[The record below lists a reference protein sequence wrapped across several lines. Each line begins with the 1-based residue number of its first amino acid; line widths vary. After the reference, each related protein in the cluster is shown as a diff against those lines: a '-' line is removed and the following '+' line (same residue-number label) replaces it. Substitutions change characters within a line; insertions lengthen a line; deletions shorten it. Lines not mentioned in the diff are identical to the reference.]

1 MGIGS
6 SKQTSKERSKKAS
19 KKNYN
24 NHGLFHKEL
33 EYVVDMLHSYNQ
45 AYIPLILIQAHS
57 TEPEGMIEIEKGI
70 VMLHYCKKD
79 CILRT
84 KKLKSNTLDRSI
96 SMEYACLKQ
105 LRIYDRYENESPKY
119 NFFIDEANKEEGGIY
134 ICLDHEIKKLFTFEP
149 GQIYPVGR
157 MVELIKEKIKME
169 KIHIGVISCRSRDPC
184 SEVIV
189 ALPGS
194 PSNYANKLNQDKIHK
209 AFIRKEN
216 SAEKENRKGMHPAL
230 SLYTRKRKRRSR

>member
-1 MGIGS
+1 
-6 SKQTSKERSKKAS
+6 
-19 KKNYN
+19 
-24 NHGLFHKEL
+24 
-33 EYVVDMLHSYNQ
+33 
-45 AYIPLILIQAHS
+45 
-57 TEPEGMIEIEKGI
+57 
-70 VMLHYCKKD
+70 MLHYCKKD

-230 SLYTRKRKRRSR
+230 SLYTRKRKSRSR

>member
-6 SKQTSKERSKKAS
+6 SKQTSKERSKKVP
-19 KKNYN
+19 KKNSN

-33 EYVVDMLHSYNQ
+33 EHVVDMLHSYNQ

-57 TEPEGMIEIEKGI
+57 TEPEGMIEIPKGI
-70 VMLHYCKKD
+70 DIFHYCKKG

-84 KKLKSNTLDRSI
+84 KKLKGNTIDRSI

-105 LRIYDRYENESPKY
+105 LRIYDSYENECPKY

-149 GQIYPVGR
+149 GQFYPVGI
-157 MVELIKEKIKME
+157 MVELIKEKLEME
-169 KIHIGVISCRSRDPC
+169 KIHIGVISCRTTDAC

-194 PSNYANKLNQDKIHK
+194 PSNYANKLNQDKIHN
-209 AFIRKEN
+209 AFIRTEN